1 MAHASFLSERL
12 HADTLLRGS
21 KLIVPAPARPQHR
34 PSAPDRSP
42 CRSRGV
48 PVARREA
55 SSTLVR
61 RPNSWVSALPSLLPL
76 RDVPTPHIESV
87 MSVEPEP
94 RRRAGAQRPTPK
106 RRRANQ
112 TRRPTAKRIRLRRHK
127 LLNRQ
132 NATSRVACRGTRCAV
147 PQLGALPQLPEEEL
161 SLSPS
166 RSRGL
171 GAENVRDA
179 SARG

>member
-1 MAHASFLSERL
+1 MSVVAHASFLSERL
-12 HADTLLRGS
+12 HRSRSG
-21 KLIVPAPARPQHR
+21 PPARPQHPTALHATLAAYGSPTR
-34 PSAPDRSP
+34 SELYARSASQ
-42 CRSRGV
+42 
-48 PVARREA
+48 
-55 SSTLVR
+55 
-61 RPNSWVSALPSLLPL
+61 SWVSALPSLLPS
-76 RDVPTPHIESV
+76 RVAPTPHIESI

-112 TRRPTAKRIRLRRHK
+112 TSGRPTAKRIRLRRHK
-127 LLNRQ
+127 LSNRQ
-132 NATSRVACRGTRCAV
+132 NATSRVARRGTRCAA

>member
-12 HADTLLRGS
+12 HADTLLRAAS
-21 KLIVPAPARPQHR
+21 SSFPLRPALSTRPLSM
-34 PSAPDRSP
+34 PL
-42 CRSRGV
+42 SRRT
-48 PVARREA
+48 VARREA

-61 RPNSWVSALPSLLPL
+61 RPNSWVSALPSLLPS
-76 RDVPTPHIESV
+76 RVAPTPHIESI

-112 TRRPTAKRIRLRRHK
+112 TSGRPTAKRIRLRRHK